1 MESVKLRYGT
11 GMVYRTGPLSGGCRT
26 LYGMSLQDLVIITGM
41 SGSGK
46 GTVLRTFEDLGFFC
60 IDNLPVALIPKLV
73 EGIQT
78 TGDDVKRAVLV
89 IDIRAGE
96 KLKDLELIILELR
109 KSAFHLFV
117 LYLEAED
124 DVLVRRFS
132 ETRRPHPLS
141 SGKSLRESIQMER
154 VRLSSLREF
163 ADVTVDTSGYTV
175 HAIKELVV
183 ERFRKHSRASAI
195 NIHLLSFGYKK
206 GVPPEADLMFDARF
220 LPNPHFVPRLKARSG
235 KDKSVLKYLQS
246 FPETGEFIK
255 RVGNLLKYLVPKY
268 IKEGK
273 RYLTV
278 AIGCTGGR
286 HRSVF
291 VVEEL
296 AKLLNNKKRA
306 IHVQHRDINQ

>member
-1 MESVKLRYGT
+1 
-11 GMVYRTGPLSGGCRT
+11 
-26 LYGMSLQDLVIITGM
+26 MSLRDLVIVTGM

-60 IDNLPVALIPKLV
+60 IDNLPVALFPKLV
-73 EGIQT
+73 EGLQT
-78 TGDDVKRAVLV
+78 TGDDVTRAVLV

-96 KLKDLELIILELR
+96 KLKDLERIIRKLR
-109 KSAFHLFV
+109 KSAFHLLV
-117 LYLEAED
+117 LYLEADD

-141 SGKSLRESIQMER
+141 EGKSLRESIQMER
-154 VRLSSLREF
+154 ARLSSLREF
-163 ADVTVDTSGYTV
+163 ADVTIDTSRYTV
-175 HAIKELVV
+175 HEIKDHVV
-183 ERFRKHSRASAI
+183 ERFRKYSRISSL
-195 NIHLLSFGYKK
+195 NIYLLSFGYKK

-220 LPNPHFVPRLKARSG
+220 LPNPHFVSRLRVRSG
-235 KDKSVLKYLQS
+235 KDKSVIKYLQS
-246 FPETGEFIK
+246 FPETSEFVK

-278 AIGCTGGR
+278 AVGCTGGR
-286 HRSVF
+286 HRSVYII
-291 VVEEL
+291 EEL
-296 AKLLNNKKRA
+296 AKLLNNKKWA

>member
-1 MESVKLRYGT
+1 
-11 GMVYRTGPLSGGCRT
+11 
-26 LYGMSLQDLVIITGM
+26 MSLQDLVIVTGM

-46 GTVLRTFEDLGFFC
+46 GTVLKTFEDLGFFC

-73 EGIQT
+73 DGIQT
-78 TGDDVKRAVLV
+78 TGGEVKHAVLV

-96 KLKDLELIILELR
+96 KLKDLELIVRRLR
-109 KSAFHLFV
+109 RSAFHLFV

-141 SGKSLRESIQMER
+141 NGMSLRESIRTER
-154 VRLSSLREF
+154 TRLSSLREF
-163 ADVTVDTSGYTV
+163 ADVAVDTSRYTV
-175 HAIKELVV
+175 HEIKKVVV
-183 ERFRKHSRASAI
+183 ERFRKHSRTSVL
-195 NIHLLSFGYKK
+195 NIHLLSFGYKR
-206 GVPPEADLMFDARF
+206 GVPPEADLVFDARF
-220 LPNPHFVPRLKARSG
+220 LPNPYFVPGLRQRSG
-235 KDKSVLKYLQS
+235 KNKSVVKYFQS
-246 FPETGEFIK
+246 FPETNEFIK
-255 RVGNLLKYLVPKY
+255 RVGNLLKYLMPKY

-273 RYLTV
+273 RYLTIAV
-278 AIGCTGGR
+278 GCTGGR

-296 AKLLNNKKRA
+296 AKLLNNKRRT

>member
-1 MESVKLRYGT
+1 
-11 GMVYRTGPLSGGCRT
+11 
-26 LYGMSLQDLVIITGM
+26 MSLQDLVIVTGM

-60 IDNLPVALIPKLV
+60 IDNLPVALISKLV
-73 EGIQT
+73 EGFQT
-78 TGDDVKRAVLV
+78 TGDDVKHAVLV

-96 KLKDLELIILELR
+96 KLKDLEQIVRRLR

-141 SGKSLRESIQMER
+141 NGRSLRESIRMER
-154 VRLSSLREF
+154 ARLSSLREF
-163 ADVTVDTSGYTV
+163 ADVAIDTSRYTV
-175 HAIKELVV
+175 HEIKEVVV
-183 ERFRKHSRASAI
+183 ERFRKHSRASAL
-195 NIHLLSFGYKK
+195 NIHLLSFGYKR

-220 LPNPHFVPRLKARSG
+220 LRNPYFVSRLRARSG
-235 KDKSVLKYLQS
+235 KDKSIVKYLQS
-246 FPETGEFIK
+246 FPETNEFIK

-278 AIGCTGGR
+278 AVGCTGGR

-296 AKLLNNKKRA
+296 AKLLNNKKWT
-306 IHVQHRDINQ
+306 IHIQHRDINQ

>member
-1 MESVKLRYGT
+1 MG
-11 GMVYRTGPLSGGCRT
+11 
-26 LYGMSLQDLVIITGM
+26 LQDLVIVTGM

-60 IDNLPVALIPKLV
+60 IDNLPVALVPTLV

-78 TGDDVKRAVLV
+78 TGDDIKHAVLV

-96 KLKDLELIILELR
+96 KLKDLELIISELR
-109 KSAFHLFV
+109 KAAFHLFV

-141 SGKSLRESIQMER
+141 REKSLRESIRMER
-154 VRLSSLREF
+154 SRLSSLKEF
-163 ADVTVDTSGYTV
+163 ADVAVDTSRYTV
-175 HAIKELVV
+175 HGIKELVV
-183 ERFRKHSRASAI
+183 ERFRKHSRTSALNI
-195 NIHLLSFGYKK
+195 NLLSFGYKK

-220 LPNPHFVPRLKARSG
+220 LPNPYFVPRLRAHSG
-235 KDKSVLKYLQS
+235 RDKSVAKYLQS
-246 FPETGEFIK
+246 FPDTNEFVK
-255 RVGNLLKYLVPKY
+255 RLGNLLKYLVPKY

-278 AIGCTGGR
+278 AVGCTGGQ

-296 AKLLNNKKRA
+296 AKLLNNKKRT